1 MPSARCVVQECSN
14 VSNLGAGISLH
25 RSPAD
30 KTEYGKWLRF
40 VRTHRANFNPKGVF
54 VICSGHFREECF
66 DGIHMKGSRRKL
78 QPLSIPT
85 IWKKEP
91 QKPLS
96 ERSRRKVI
104 NEILSG
110 NAESSQNSTSFGN
123 ENYANRPIN
132 TP

>member
-66 DGIHMKGSRRKL
+66 DGIRMKGSRRKL

-96 ERSRRKVI
+96 ERSRRKVGFFKKKRLYTVLKYCI
-104 NEILSG
+104 
-110 NAESSQNSTSFGN
+110 
-123 ENYANRPIN
+123 
-132 TP
+132 